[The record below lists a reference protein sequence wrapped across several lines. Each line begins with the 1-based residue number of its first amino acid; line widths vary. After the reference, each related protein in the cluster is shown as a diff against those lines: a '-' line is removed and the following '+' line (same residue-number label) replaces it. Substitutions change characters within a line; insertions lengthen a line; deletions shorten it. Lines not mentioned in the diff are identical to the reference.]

1 MGLFADLERYL
12 HRDDVI
18 DPLVQIAIAHYQFEA
33 IHPFSDGNGR
43 VGRIMI
49 PLFLYSRGVTTYP
62 NIYVS
67 EYLEGERRLYYDLL
81 GLVSE
86 EAKWIE
92 WIRFFLEAV
101 YQQTE
106 ATRKKVGE
114 IELLYAKLRDQMRTM
129 GSIYAHQMLDA
140 LFIQPIFSASTIKNL
155 AKIENSQ
162 TLYTT
167 IKKFIDAGIIEDV
180 TPSRERKK
188 IYAFRGLSD
197 II

>member
-1 MGLFADLERYL
+1 MPAPPENIIGLFADLERYL

-86 EAKWIE
+86 EGKWIE

-106 ATRKKVGE
+106 TTRKKV
-114 IELLYAKLRDQMRTM
+114 
-129 GSIYAHQMLDA
+129 
-140 LFIQPIFSASTIKNL
+140 
-155 AKIENSQ
+155 
-162 TLYTT
+162 
-167 IKKFIDAGIIEDV
+167 
-180 TPSRERKK
+180 
-188 IYAFRGLSD
+188 
-197 II
+197 